1 MGKNGF
7 NWFVGVVEDRKDPK
21 TLGRLRVRCLGYHTE
36 DLIKLKTEDLP
47 WAHVMN
53 PITSATV
60 SGLGQS
66 PLGAVE
72 GTWVVGFF
80 QDGEDAQQPI
90 IIGTLPG
97 VPSDL
102 PSKGNNKG
110 FQDEVNANYPKYK
123 DETDVNRLA
132 VNDTDLPHSSLTM
145 RKNDLDKKV
154 GVAQIDG
161 VFEGIAQTTSD
172 LDAGGSV
179 RTAKDAARD
188 SYSSATIVGGE
199 WSEPATP
206 YAAEYPYNHVYE
218 SEAGHIRELD
228 DTPGAERIHERH
240 ASGSGY
246 EIGPDGTK
254 VTRVKNDN
262 YTIVTSNDFTHIKG
276 TQRHTTDEG
285 VRIRVNA
292 DGVKG
297 NNYNIEVGAG
307 SNVNIEVNEGNINL
321 TTISPDVG
329 DININASRDLNMEV
343 GRNFNISVL
352 NEVNVDVKGQW
363 TESTRDKTEST
374 GEHLLDAK
382 NQTVTASNLIVLD
395 GSFIDADAG
404 TIELTGSSVV
414 DIDGGVINLN

>member
-1 MGKNGF
+1 
-7 NWFVGVVEDRKDPK
+7 
-21 TLGRLRVRCLGYHTE
+21 
-36 DLIKLKTEDLP
+36 
-47 WAHVMN
+47 MN

-292 DGVKG
+292 DAVKG